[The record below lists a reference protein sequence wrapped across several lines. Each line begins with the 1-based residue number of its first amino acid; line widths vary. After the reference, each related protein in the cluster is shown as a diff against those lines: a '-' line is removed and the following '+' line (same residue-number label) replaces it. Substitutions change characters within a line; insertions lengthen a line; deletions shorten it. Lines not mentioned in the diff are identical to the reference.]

1 MKINFLAGLAC
12 CLLLSSCSERR
23 DVDEMTQ
30 HFQLHQDKFKQLA
43 ATACSLKATLNTK
56 FHRYDIDTAEQYPA
70 EVAPLLKQLDQLLE
84 DIDKEDMTLHQDG
97 TAECSVYI
105 TEWDFFFAGEGAYM
119 AYSYQPAMIA
129 KFNPELHLEGKRSIT
144 EKTYFTKALADGW
157 YIEYLKQ
164 P

>member
-43 ATACSLKATLNTK
+43 AAACSLKATLNTK
-56 FHRYDIDTAEQYPA
+56 FHRYDINTAEQYPA
-70 EVAPLLKQLDQLLE
+70 ELAPLLKQLDQLLA
-84 DIDKEDMTLHQDG
+84 DVDKEDMALLQEG
-97 TAECSVYI
+97 TAECSLIV
-105 TEWDFFFAGEGAYM
+105 TEWSSFFAGEGAYM
-119 AYSYQPAMIA
+119 AYSYQPAVIA
-129 KFNPELHLEGKRSIT
+129 EFNPDIHMEGKRSTT
-144 EKTYFTKALADGW
+144 EKIYFTKALAYGW

>member
-43 ATACSLKATLNTK
+43 VAACSLRATLDTR
-56 FHRYDIDTAEQYPA
+56 FHRYYADTAEQYPA

-84 DIDKEDMTLHQDG
+84 DIDKEDMTLLQEG
-97 TAECSVYI
+97 TAECSLSVN
-105 TEWDFFFAGEGAYM
+105 EWDVFFAGEGSYM
-119 AYSYQPAMIA
+119 VYSYQPAVIA
-129 KFNPELHLEGKRSIT
+129 EFNPEIHRKGKRNTT
-144 EKTYFTKALADGW
+144 EKIYFTKALADGW
-157 YIEYLKQ
+157 YIEYLNE

>member
-43 ATACSLKATLNTK
+43 ATACSLKATLNTG
-56 FHRYDIDTAEQYPA
+56 FHRYWIDTADQYPA

-119 AYSYQPAMIA
+119 AYSYQPAVIA
-129 KFNPELHLEGKRSIT
+129 KFNPDIHLEGKRSIT
-144 EKTYFTKALADGW
+144 EKIYFTKALADGW
-157 YIEYLKQ
+157 Y
-164 P
+164 